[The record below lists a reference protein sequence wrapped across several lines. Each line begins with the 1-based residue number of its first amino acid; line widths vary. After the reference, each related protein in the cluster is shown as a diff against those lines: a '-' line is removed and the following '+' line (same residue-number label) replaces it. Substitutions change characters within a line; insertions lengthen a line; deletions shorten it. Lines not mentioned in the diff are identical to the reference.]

1 MKNLLLIVALL
12 LNISVFAQVEIAD
25 EETMPSGNYESST
38 KTIVV
43 YTSNFPKGS
52 AQLEQ
57 FLKNYK
63 VTISRSNKS
72 ESHFEVNFRLPVI
85 YLNALDSLAAAL
97 GYTTQNSFNMQN
109 MGSEVSDLKLK
120 IRRLEL
126 NNKSLETDLQ
136 DTSINGSE
144 RNSIRNKIRN
154 NTTTI
159 NDYKYR
165 LEELGNKSKG
175 AAYCQV
181 NFTLRDEVITPGNSK
196 VSFVNMPGFEYNYLF
211 IENPKAGLSA
221 KAYQGYGVKYMFTR
235 GKSFFNLGV
244 YKAVNNNKAD
254 STLIGDLFNIQF
266 GQDFYP
272 RHFGRGKRKF
282 LNLYTGYQAGGFI
295 ATRNNDASNGFIPVV
310 NLAMGVE
317 IFKSKHILLDNKVSY
332 FLPLNNLN
340 RNMRGINYGLS
351 LNFVF

>member
-1 MKNLLLIVALL
+1 MKNVFLMAALL
-12 LNISVFAQVEIAD
+12 LSLKVFAQVEIAD
-25 EETMPSGNYESST
+25 EDGGNYESSN

-43 YTSNFPKGS
+43 YTSNFPK
-52 AQLEQ
+52 ATVQLEQ
-57 FLKNYK
+57 FLKNYG
-63 VTISRSNKS
+63 VLVSRSNKS
-72 ESHFEVNFRLPVI
+72 ENYFEVNFRLPVPN
-85 YLNALDSLAAAL
+85 LNALDSLTAAL

-109 MGSEVSDLKLK
+109 LGTEVSDLKLK
-120 IRRLEL
+120 IKRLEL
-126 NNKSLETDLQ
+126 NNVSMETELQ
-136 DTSINGSE
+136 DSLLSSGEKSN
-144 RNSIRNKIRN
+144 IRNKIRS
-154 NTTTI
+154 NTSAI

-165 LEELGNKSKG
+165 LEELNSKSKG
-175 AAYCQV
+175 AGYCQV
-181 NFTLRDEVITPGNSK
+181 NFTLRDEVVTPGNSK

-254 STLIGDLFNIQF
+254 STMIGDLFNIQF

-295 ATRNNDASNGFIPVV
+295 ATRNNDVSNGFIPAV

-317 IFKSKHILLDNKVSY
+317 LFKSKHILLDNKASY

-340 RNMRGINYGLS
+340 RNMRGISYGLS